1 LQKLLAAAGL
11 GSRRQIEQWIATGRV
26 AVNGSPAQL
35 GARALPTDRVEVD
48 GKPVTFAEVT
58 AAPRVLLYHKPVGQL
73 VTQSDPQG
81 RPTVFSAL
89 PPGRWVAVG
98 RLDLNS
104 SGLLLFTD
112 SGELANRLMHPRYE
126 LEREYAARIRGELRP
141 AEKKQL
147 LEGIELDGAPARFD
161 RIETYRK
168 GEGSN
173 RWYRVVLQEGRNR
186 EVRRLFEALGHEV
199 SRLVRLRYGP
209 IELPADLAPGRWRE
223 LRNPVILQKV

>member
-1 LQKLLAAAGL
+1 
-11 GSRRQIEQWIATGRV
+11 
-26 AVNGSPAQL
+26 VNGSVASL
-35 GARALPTDRVEVD
+35 GARARPEDEVFVD
-48 GKPVTFAEVT
+48 GKPVERT
-58 AAPRVLLYHKPVGQL
+58 AASNPRVLLYHKPVGQL

-89 PPGRWVAVG
+89 PPGRWLAVG

-112 SGELANRLMHPRYE
+112 SGELANQLMHPRYE

-141 AEKKQL
+141 HEKKQL
-147 LEGIELDGAPARFD
+147 LAGIELDGQPARFE
-161 RIETYRK
+161 RIEIDRP

-173 RWYRVVLQEGRNR
+173 RWYRVVLKEGRNR
-186 EVRRLFEALGHEV
+186 EVRRLFEALGHAV

-223 LRNPVILQKV
+223 LPNPVILQKL